1 MGWSPS
7 GSSDA
12 KYRQWV
18 GLLVGVL
25 LLANPLVVGITDVGD
40 PDRYRY
46 EAIQV
51 ASPDG
56 TVDVPAGV
64 DVRESEILCLQTP
77 PTRACMVERAIVERD
92 GITYDGL
99 PRRVLTADYAY
110 VYDEVD
116 GTDRFYQVTTN
127 ETSTGEINYSH
138 ERVANQ
144 RVLRSVATPL
154 QRASRGIRT
163 AIESGSYVTSDPL
176 EEAETLVR
184 TDQGYYV
191 VHATEVHETSGERRV
206 VVRALQWIA
215 GALGVFLIYR
225 SGVRAGRRG

>member
-12 KYRQWV
+12 SYRQWV

-25 LLANPLVVGITDVGD
+25 LLTNPLVVGVTDVGD

-46 EAIQV
+46 EASEV

-56 TVDVPAGV
+56 TIDVPAGV
-64 DVRESEILCLQTP
+64 DVREPEILCLQTP

-116 GTDRFYQVTTN
+116 GTDRFYRVTTN
-127 ETSTGEINYSH
+127 ETATGEINYSH

-154 QRASRGIRT
+154 QRASRGVRT
-163 AIESGSYVTSDPL
+163 AIEGSYVTSDPL

-215 GALGVFLIYR
+215 GALGVLLIYR